1 MDMFNSLSRE
11 EKETMQK
18 MINMNQEAE
27 KVTSS
32 STVCES
38 KSFCYLIKVVDKHMY
53 DLSLHFEI
61 SSAPG
66 TLNKV
71 PPNLNTHTP
80 KMAHMPETFKETT
93 PTTTA
98 LKETIPTLVSLKE
111 ATPTTVALKEMTTKP
126 TVFSEMTPL
135 PDALTPSKEVKKEM
149 GSKKCSALNL
159 GCPEKLTFQSFTLN
173 G

>member
-53 DLSLHFEI
+53 DL
-61 SSAPG
+61 
-66 TLNKV
+66 
-71 PPNLNTHTP
+71 
-80 KMAHMPETFKETT
+80 
-93 PTTTA
+93 
-98 LKETIPTLVSLKE
+98 
-111 ATPTTVALKEMTTKP
+111 
-126 TVFSEMTPL
+126 
-135 PDALTPSKEVKKEM
+135 
-149 GSKKCSALNL
+149 
-159 GCPEKLTFQSFTLN
+159 
-173 G
+173 